1 MKIVVNITK
10 KTMTLIIMI
19 SAAVYFADIIFFEDF
34 SECVSENTDLKKDQV
49 QPEEKNN
56 PQSDSSTKN
65 EKSHR
70 NQRLTP
76 ISMGLIWVFIG
87 YCCQDDTY
95 AAYINISQN
104 WNSINFLVASL
115 AYIIDI
121 FIFDSGAESISE
133 NTDLKKD
140 QIRPEEENNPKSDL
154 STKKES
160 DGEPLSAWLFWGVL
174 IHHCVS
180 TTHDIFKLDIS
191 QLLTFQERAAF
202 AAFGSDLN
210 AATQHLLNRV
220 SKFIKAVG
228 NLIR

>member
-1 MKIVVNITK
+1 
-10 KTMTLIIMI
+10 
-19 SAAVYFADIIFFEDF
+19 
-34 SECVSENTDLKKDQV
+34 
-49 QPEEKNN
+49 
-56 PQSDSSTKN
+56 
-65 EKSHR
+65 
-70 NQRLTP
+70 
-76 ISMGLIWVFIG
+76 
-87 YCCQDDTY
+87 
-95 AAYINISQN
+95 
-104 WNSINFLVASL
+104 
-115 AYIIDI
+115 
-121 FIFDSGAESISE
+121 
-133 NTDLKKD
+133 LKKD

-202 AAFGSDLN
+202 AEFGSDLN

>member
-1 MKIVVNITK
+1 
-10 KTMTLIIMI
+10 
-19 SAAVYFADIIFFEDF
+19 
-34 SECVSENTDLKKDQV
+34 
-49 QPEEKNN
+49 
-56 PQSDSSTKN
+56 
-65 EKSHR
+65 
-70 NQRLTP
+70 
-76 ISMGLIWVFIG
+76 MGLIWVFIG

-160 DGEPLSAWLFWGVL
+160 DGEPLSARTCG
-174 IHHCVS
+174 IC
-180 TTHDIFKLDIS
+180 
-191 QLLTFQERAAF
+191 
-202 AAFGSDLN
+202 
-210 AATQHLLNRV
+210 
-220 SKFIKAVG
+220 
-228 NLIR
+228 